1 MGRPITFCKD
11 KMTSYRRRN
20 RSRTSPIQDYNKFV
34 VITSRTKQPVQNRDE
49 KDTVGLYKVGAVKY
63 YEDLNTEQRVTEAV
77 EQGHSLR
84 RPLATCCSRVVF
96 VPPADRFC
104 KNENKINSRGK
115 NF

>member
-1 MGRPITFCKD
+1 MSRPLTFCKD

-20 RSRTSPIQDYNKFV
+20 RSRTSPIQDYNKSV
-34 VITSRTKQPVQNRDE
+34 VIASRTKQPVQNRDE

-84 RPLATCCSRVVF
+84 RPLATCCSQFVF

-104 KNENKINSRGK
+104 KNENKINSRG
-115 NF
+115 